1 MNRDPRTSQRRTIR
15 AALRFAA
22 TISIVVFASLPG
34 LSADAP
40 PPESLSSL
48 VTNQAGKPVSK
59 ATVVVAVGKCQVYL
73 PEGEVTGRQFRAKV
87 VTDEAGRFGFHAVN
101 GPLLLAVMHPT
112 GYALVRCSRQSVP
125 ASIKLASW
133 ARADGTYRIAG
144 KPQANVSL
152 ELSDIGSGLANP
164 PWIIWRESATTDAN
178 GRFVFE
184 RTLAAPTLI
193 GRKLNFTLN
202 EGFTEVASGAK
213 IRTLLTGTGGQTT
226 HVDFGFSGR
235 PVIGQLRH
243 SADLKHASPWSF
255 ADIDVEPLVRLFN
268 KPEFEA
274 TADRE
279 GNFSID
285 GVPPGEYVLKVVVR
299 SKSPFEFP
307 PERLANRRFTVPE
320 INEKLSQRPVDLGV
334 LTLKPTGGRRAMAAP
349 APAR

>member
-1 MNRDPRTSQRRTIR
+1 MNRDPRTSQRWMVR

-22 TISIVVFASLPG
+22 TISIVVFASLPV
-34 LSADAP
+34 LASDAP
-40 PPESLSSL
+40 QPATLTSR
-48 VTNQAGKPVSK
+48 VTDQTGKPVSK
-59 ATVVVAVGKCQVYL
+59 ATVVVAVGHCQVYL
-73 PEGEVTGRQFRAKV
+73 PEGEVTGVQFRAKV
-87 VTDEAGRFGFHAVN
+87 ATDEAGRFAFPAVD
-101 GPLLLAVMHPT
+101 GRLLLAVMHPT
-112 GYALVRCSRQSVP
+112 GYALVRCSRQSIP
-125 ASIKLASW
+125 ESIKLAPW
-133 ARADGTYRIAG
+133 ARVVGTYQIAG

-184 RTLAAPTLI
+184 RALAGPTLI
-193 GRKLNFTLN
+193 GRRLNFTLK

-213 IRTLLTGTGGQTT
+213 IRTLLSGTGGQTT
-226 HVDFGFSGR
+226 HVEFGFSGR

-243 SADLKHASPWSF
+243 AADLKQPKAWSF
-255 ADIDVEPLVRLFN
+255 ADIDVEPLVPLFN
-268 KPEFEA
+268 KPSFEA

-299 SKSPFEFP
+299 SNNPFELAA
-307 PERLANRRFTVPE
+307 ERLANHRFTVPTIDE
-320 INEKLSQRPVDLGV
+320 RLLQRPVDLGV